1 MSAGALQQISL
12 RIDALQRGRRQLGD
26 ATSNGVIALRA
37 LLPVQVYATMDAG
50 RGLEAQVEAQT
61 RATAP
66 DHLSTFE
73 KMVALFA
80 GSTTNIVVIALSNL
94 WGTLWHLL
102 QSLVGAS
109 YSEILRDL
117 VAENEKAKKEITGL
131 WGSVMH
137 RYGNVMENLQRVYQ
151 YARGPTMPPALAS
164 FIASVL
170 KSADSLI
177 VAIDE
182 AAATNS
188 QRAAALQSAL
198 QSAPAAAAAATVR
211 QMVAANSA
219 LRQRSIT
226 YFAVHI
232 SAAAQVAP
240 PLQQLWSDQIY
251 KAILASEASLPTQT
265 RPSASAVEAA
275 ITQLLNAENKAFE
288 TARSMQATANLSKIP
303 QVPAIK
309 QILTTNGLC

>member
-1 MSAGALQQISL
+1 
-12 RIDALQRGRRQLGD
+12 
-26 ATSNGVIALRA
+26 
-37 LLPVQVYATMDAG
+37 
-50 RGLEAQVEAQT
+50 
-61 RATAP
+61 
-66 DHLSTFE
+66 
-73 KMVALFA
+73 
-80 GSTTNIVVIALSNL
+80 
-94 WGTLWHLL
+94 
-102 QSLVGAS
+102 
-109 YSEILRDL
+109 
-117 VAENEKAKKEITGL
+117 
-131 WGSVMH
+131 
-137 RYGNVMENLQRVYQ
+137 
-151 YARGPTMPPALAS
+151 
-164 FIASVL
+164 VL

-188 QRAAALQSAL
+188 QRAATLQSAL
-198 QSAPAAAAAATVR
+198 QNAPAAAAATVR
-211 QMVAANSA
+211 QMIAANSA
-219 LRQRSIT
+219 LRQRSIA